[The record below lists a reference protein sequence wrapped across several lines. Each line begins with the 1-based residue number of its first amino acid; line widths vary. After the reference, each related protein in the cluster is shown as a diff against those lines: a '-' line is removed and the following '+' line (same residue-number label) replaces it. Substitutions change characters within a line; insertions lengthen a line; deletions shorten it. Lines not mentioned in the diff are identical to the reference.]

1 MQFQIELYKYNQL
14 TNDFYNFPS
23 MQTCFHFFY
32 NISKIQNTDKLMTHC
47 KDLQLT
53 LASDDSS
60 TSDINAVELQ
70 DGITALQRLF
80 NATETNP

>member
-1 MQFQIELYKYNQL
+1 
-14 TNDFYNFPS
+14 
-23 MQTCFHFFY
+23 
-32 NISKIQNTDKLMTHC
+32 MTHC

-80 NATETNP
+80 NATETNPWFVLEYLCKNQLVELFPNTFIA